1 MLSSRQWRKHKTSI
15 IFGSIVF
22 ISLAFSSG
30 DISRNMQSISSIK
43 QQIASQ
49 SEKQAKLEQQVA
61 FEQEQAKIANT
72 RYQEGCIP
80 IVFGTYPN
88 IRYVTIV
95 EGQVLTDR
103 ITGRTL
109 PTGTRVCDANGNT
122 GVVGE
127 KGAVGEIVFTGNR
140 DMVAKR
146 LKRFRGG
153 IYSQP
158 IDTTE
163 AIRDD

>member
-1 MLSSRQWRKHKTSI
+1 MLTSRQWRKHKTTI
-15 IFGSIVF
+15 IFGGITL

-30 DISRNMQSISSIK
+30 DISRNMQSISNIK
-43 QQIASQ
+43 ATIATQ
-49 SEKQAKLEQQVA
+49 SEKQTKLEQQIA

-95 EGQVLTDR
+95 EDQILTDR

-109 PTGTRVCDANGNT
+109 PSGTRVCDANGNT
-122 GVVGE
+122 GVISE
-127 KGAVGEIVFTGNR
+127 KGAVGVIAFTGDR

-153 IYSQP
+153 TYSQP
-158 IDTTE
+158 ID
-163 AIRDD
+163 RGNP